1 MAPQRPNRRTNR
13 RAVTLLELLL
23 TMAVLVALGALT
35 WPILTRVFDGQRLRM
50 AADQVRAELGSARA
64 EAINSGQV
72 QAMQFQLGAAQY
84 TVQPWQNE
92 IVAMQTALP
101 VATFGTEA
109 DAPQGMLTTSA
120 GRIIQGNLPDG
131 ITFFSGGETTAGMS
145 QVAMPTAQPQGF
157 GEPAAA
163 MTSTP
168 QSLLFYP
175 DGQTSTARIWLVNT
189 QGRYIGIELRGLT
202 GVTSVS
208 DITTGE
214 ELVP

>member
-1 MAPQRPNRRTNR
+1 MARHRPYRRAIR

-23 TMAVLVALGALT
+23 TMAVLVALAALT
-35 WPILTRVFDGQRLRM
+35 WPAMSRVFDGQRLRM
-50 AADQVRAELGSARA
+50 AADQVRAELGAARA

-92 IVAMQTALP
+92 IIAMQTALP
-101 VATFGTEA
+101 VATFGT
-109 DAPQGMLTTSA
+109 DVSTSQGMLPESP
-120 GRIIQGNLPDG
+120 GRVIQGNLPEG
-131 ITFFSGGETTAGMS
+131 ITFFSGGETTAGVG

-157 GEPAAA
+157 DEPAAA

-175 DGQTSTARIWLVNT
+175 DGQTSTAQIWLVN
-189 QGRYIGIELRGLT
+189 GRGQYIGIELRGLT
-202 GVTSVS
+202 GVTAVS
-208 DITTGE
+208 DITSGE
-214 ELVP
+214 TMFP